1 MNQPSPQLPPR
12 PPPQRTSAA
21 PSMAALAR
29 HPLALTQDQ
38 LLTRAQLVALGCADS
53 TTSHRCRPG
62 GPWRRVLPRVQVLHS
77 GTPTPRQRMRAA
89 LLYAGERALLTG
101 LAALAL
107 HNFRSAPRPERLRYV
122 DVLVPYGGVGARGAS
137 AAFVRV
143 HRTRRMPENF
153 PVAGLGVAA
162 IARAVAD
169 AVPGLT
175 CERDVTAVL
184 AEAVQRGFCT
194 PEALLAELGASH
206 RRYAPYV
213 ARAKDHL
220 RAGVHSPLEADAR
233 ALVLRHS
240 LPEPLW
246 NPNLHDPLTG
256 TFLARPDAYWPAEG
270 LALEVDSREYHLD
283 PDSWRRTLSQRNRL
297 ARAGL
302 PVLAITA
309 EDLRWRGEGVA
320 GEIRVALAATRR
332 NPAPLLLVNPAPRS
346 ASSTSRP
353 EGRGGRRPEGRAG
366 SRPRGGSRR

>member
-1 MNQPSPQLPPR
+1 
-12 PPPQRTSAA
+12 
-21 PSMAALAR
+21 MAALTR

-62 GPWRRVLPRVQVLHS
+62 GPWQRVLPRVHVLHS

-101 LAALAL
+101 LAALSL
-107 HNFRSAPRPERLRYV
+107 HNFRSAPRPERLRHI
-122 DVLVPYGGVGARGAS
+122 DVLVPYGGGGARGAS
-137 AAFVRV
+137 FVRV

-153 PVAGLGVAA
+153 PLAGVGVAE

-169 AVPGLT
+169 AVPGLS
-175 CERDVTAVL
+175 CERDVTALL

-213 ARAKDHL
+213 ARATAHVA
-220 RAGVHSPLEADAR
+220 AGVHSPLEADAR
-233 ALVLRHS
+233 ALIHAYA

-246 NPNLHDPLTG
+246 NPNLHDPRTG

-283 PDSWRRTLSQRNRL
+283 PASWRRTLSQRNRL
-297 ARAGL
+297 AAAGL
-302 PVLAITA
+302 PVLSVTA
-309 EDLRWRGEGVA
+309 EDLRGRAEGVA
-320 GEIRVALAATRR
+320 GEIRVALASARCR
-332 NPAPLLLVNPAPRS
+332 PAPSFLVNPPRRK
-346 ASSTSRP
+346 ASSTSRSAVRGA
-353 EGRGGRRPEGRAG
+353 GRSPEGRAG
-366 SRPRGGSRR
+366 SHPRGGRRR

>member
-1 MNQPSPQLPPR
+1 MNQPLTKHPSATR
-12 PPPQRTSAA
+12 PVA
-21 PSMAALAR
+21 PSSMAALAR
-29 HPLALTQDQ
+29 HPLALAQDQ

-62 GPWRRVLPRVQVLHS
+62 GPWQRVLPRVHVLHS

-101 LAALAL
+101 LAALSL
-107 HNFRSAPRPERLRYV
+107 HNFRAAPRPERLRHI
-122 DVLVPYGGVGARGAS
+122 DVLVPYEGVGARGAS
-137 AAFVRV
+137 FVRV

-153 PVAGLGVAA
+153 PVAGLGVAE

-175 CERDVTAVL
+175 CERDVTALL

-213 ARAKDHL
+213 ARATAHL
-220 RAGVHSPLEADAR
+220 AAGVHSPLEADAR
-233 ALVLRHS
+233 ALIHAYS

-283 PDSWRRTLSQRNRL
+283 PDSWRRTLSHRNRL
-297 ARAGL
+297 AGAGL
-302 PVLAITA
+302 PVLAVTA
-309 EDLRWRGEGVA
+309 EDLRGRAEGVA
-320 GEIRVALAATRR
+320 GEIRGALASARCR
-332 NPAPLLLVNPAPRS
+332 PAPPILVNPPRQ
-346 ASSTSRP
+346 AVSSTSRP
-353 EGRGGRRPEGRAG
+353 ESRGGRGPEGRAG
-366 SRPRGGSRR
+366 SRPRGGHRR